1 MVRMCEQFC
10 PVNSVRQEVPTE
22 YFECREN
29 RINCN
34 NYNRNHNCIRQVQKS
49 LLTLCLF
56 ATTMASP
63 TGSTGALQ
71 AVSQG
76 AQLFSTNFVKTVAKE
91 QQGNLISSPL
101 SADIALSMAA
111 TGAAGSTETQFRDV
125 LNLPSKPQTLTGYQ
139 NLIDTLNNVENV
151 TLKLANKM
159 FIGKDFP
166 VKPQYKQD
174 LQTYYRSD
182 IESVDFSQSAKAA
195 DTINTWSREK
205 TNNRIDNIV
214 QASDLDPSLALV
226 LANAVYFKGNWAHQF
241 DSAATTD
248 RPFHVNA
255 NTVKQVPTM
264 YRKGNYK
271 YVELPEYEV
280 KCIELPYA
288 NKEVSMVIIL
298 PDKVDGLPALIEKLQ
313 DVSTE
318 CSVRLAQ
325 TYEREVRVYL
335 PKFKTESKLDLG
347 DTLSQKMGLS
357 EPFSNAANFNGISD
371 VRLKIDKVVQKAF
384 IEVNEEGSEAA
395 AVTVQLLVDKI
406 LILPISPPKMFS
418 IDHPFAYLIVKK
430 DGNSQNLNVI
440 TLFNGLIYNP

>member
-1 MVRMCEQFC
+1 MMNKMR
-10 PVNSVRQEVPTE
+10 TL
-22 YFECREN
+22 
-29 RINCN
+29 
-34 NYNRNHNCIRQVQKS
+34 QKS
-49 LLTLCLF
+49 LLALCLF
-56 ATTMASP
+56 ASTMASP
-63 TGSTGALQ
+63 TGTKDETALQ

-76 AQLFSTNFVKTVAKE
+76 AQLFSTNFIKTVAKE

-111 TGAAGSTETQFRDV
+111 NGAAGSTEAQFRDV
-125 LNLPSKPQTLTGYQ
+125 LQLPPKTQALNGFQ
-139 NLIDTLNNVENV
+139 NLIDILNNVENV
-151 TLKLANKM
+151 TLKLANKL

-166 VKPQYKQD
+166 VKSQYKQD

-195 DTINTWSREK
+195 DTINTWSKEK

-241 DSAATTD
+241 AASATTD
-248 RPFHVNA
+248 RSFHVDA
-255 NTVKQVPTM
+255 NTIKQVPTM

-271 YVELPEYEV
+271 YVELPEHEA

-298 PDKVDGLPALIEKLQ
+298 PDKIDGLATLIDKLEE
-313 DVSTE
+313 VSVACNT
-318 CSVRLAQ
+318 RLAQ
-325 TYEREVRVYL
+325 TYEREVRVFL

-357 EPFSNAANFNGISD
+357 EPFSNTANFNGISD
-371 VRLKIDKVVQKAF
+371 VPVKIDKVVQKAF

-395 AVTVQLLVDKI
+395 AVTAVLVVPLSISWTPPQLQFNVDRPFYYYIRYNKET
-406 LILPISPPKMFS
+406 S
-418 IDHPFAYLIVKK
+418 IV
-430 DGNSQNLNVI
+430 S
-440 TLFNGLIYNP
+440 LFEGRVNAPEV